1 MAAGWEICIF
11 DIGRSAYVHMHDCM
25 HAYMYAL
32 RSMQLGKFV
41 YIRDSTHD
49 FHLQV
54 CPRQTPTVC
63 SDHASNSQSP
73 GSAFSRG
80 SVARAAG
87 SERLG
92 SGQPAASGQAAA
104 SGQKGRGTRPRG
116 HSRICGPVSGCA
128 VAPYPMVE
136 WVPPP
141 TGPVTARSSWR
152 QSPRALAPSIH
163 GGSHGRACNSQS
175 TKTPAPEPKRGR
187 SCDRRVRYS
196 SANMSSVSLSDAV
209 QPDLVLSTVCRFLP
223 PRWIG

>member
-1 MAAGWEICIF
+1 M
-11 DIGRSAYVHMHDCM
+11 
-25 HAYMYAL
+25 
-32 RSMQLGKFV
+32 

-63 SDHASNSQSP
+63 IDHASNSQSP
-73 GSAFSRG
+73 GTAVSRG

-104 SGQKGRGTRPRG
+104 SGQKGRVTRPRG

-136 WVPPP
+136 CVPPP
-141 TGPVTARSSWR
+141 TGPVTARSSRR
-152 QSPRALAPSIH
+152 QSPLALASSIH
-163 GGSHGRACNSQS
+163 GGSHGRACQSHS
-175 TKTPAPEPKRGR
+175 TKAPAPEPKRGR

-196 SANMSSVSLSDAV
+196 SANMCSVSGSDAE
-209 QPDLVLSTVCRFLP
+209 QPDLARSWPVRSSRHAWIEKNFKFDELRLNGFWQVASGRASPGVRAA
-223 PRWIG
+223 RWRTLRN

>member
-92 SGQPAASGQAAA
+92 SGQPAASRQQAAGSRQQRPEGAGHAAKRTLTHLRARQRMRRRAIPYGRVGSSSDWPRHCQVLMA
-104 SGQKGRGTRPRG
+104 SVTTSVGPLDTRGKSRAGLQQSKHKDARTR
-116 HSRICGPVSGCA
+116 A
-128 VAPYPMVE
+128 E
-136 WVPPP
+136 E
-141 TGPVTARSSWR
+141 R
-152 QSPRALAPSIH
+152 QI
-163 GGSHGRACNSQS
+163 
-175 TKTPAPEPKRGR
+175 
-187 SCDRRVRYS
+187 VR
-196 SANMSSVSLSDAV
+196 
-209 QPDLVLSTVCRFLP
+209 
-223 PRWIG
+223 